1 MNENKKVVE
10 LIHELKS
17 DLSIIE
23 LNIKEAP
30 NLKKAPYQKA
40 WSVAVEMDTELGDL
54 LEILLNFYRN
64 EAKAR
69 RNTRRNMGD

>member
-1 MNENKKVVE
+1 MNENRKVMK

-40 WSVAVEMDTELGDL
+40 WSVAVEMDTDLGAL
-54 LEILLNFYRN
+54 LETLLNLYRK
-64 EAKAR
+64 EAKTR
-69 RNTRRNMGD
+69 RNTKKYEA